1 MNKVIYLRKE
11 IYMGLI
17 LWIVFGGIVGWVASI
32 LAGTDARQVLVGN
45 VVLGVVGAL
54 IGGFLS
60 TFMGMPGITGFDLY
74 SGLIALGGAL
84 VAVAIGKA
92 IRLV

>member
-1 MNKVIYLRKE
+1 
-11 IYMGLI
+11 MGVI
-17 LWIVFGGIVGWVASI
+17 LWIIFGGVVGWIASVIVG
-32 LAGTDARQVLVGN
+32 TDERQGLIGN
-45 VVLGVVGAL
+45 VILGVIGAL

-60 TFMGMPGITGFDLY
+60 TMLGLPGVTGFNLY
-74 SGLIALGGAL
+74 SGLLALGGAL

>member
-1 MNKVIYLRKE
+1 
-11 IYMGLI
+11 
-17 LWIVFGGIVGWVASI
+17 
-32 LAGTDARQVLVGN
+32 
-45 VVLGVVGAL
+45 VLGVIGAL